1 MTTEL
6 IIQICWGLNREL
18 AYIRNGIVASNAA
31 DFNIPV
37 SSDLDSV
44 HFLWNNPDPT
54 LPVSY
59 KLVIKID
66 AGTDPEVG
74 ADDATEAMH
83 QPFVNISHSGR
94 VTCCVQSLKK
104 DPVFNIPQWNCLCTA
119 SASWINP
126 HIVWMCLCLFIKYV
140 NAHSYA

>member
-1 MTTEL
+1 MQPAEAAFAA
-6 IIQICWGLNREL
+6 Q
-18 AYIRNGIVASNAA
+18 AAASRRRGGCAGRLE
-31 DFNIPV
+31 D
-37 SSDLDSV
+37 
-44 HFLWNNPDPT
+44 NPDPT

-104 DPVFNIPQWNCLCTA
+104 DPVFNIPQ
-119 SASWINP
+119 
-126 HIVWMCLCLFIKYV
+126 
-140 NAHSYA
+140 